1 MSKKISPSREQQDK
15 EKLIYFNA
23 PRGERFKN
31 LIKKMLVLGKI
42 KDHYISQLLSNE
54 ALSIYSKAFTS
65 NSITSYLD
73 PMSLKIEE
81 DKESS
86 NNYEML
92 EKLGDG
98 VFDNFIGW
106 YAFRRF
112 GNINTVNQV
121 KVVHIIR
128 SKYGSKNEFSPI
140 AEKLGFWPF
149 ITSSIYQRNHQKKK
163 LLEDTFEA
171 FIGATSF
178 ILDSRFR
185 NGVGYAICYDILTSI
200 FDEIKISADFIEM
213 MDSVSKLNQLFM
225 KHRILGKIEY
235 TDERLEN
242 LTKVSV
248 FRIINHGKS
257 ILIGE
262 GIAAI
267 KKDSK
272 QNAATNALRYLSA
285 IGYK

>member
-149 ITSSIYQRNHQKKK
+149 ISAARVAPVAASS
-163 LLEDTFEA
+163 LPAWEDDVSAAEE
-171 FIGATSF
+171 SF
-178 ILDSRFR
+178 VSSPVVVPKSNVSSDK
-185 NGVGYAICYDILTSI
+185 AQDILAMIRSR
-200 FDEIKISADFIEM
+200 
-213 MDSVSKLNQLFM
+213 Q
-225 KHRILGKIEY
+225 
-235 TDERLEN
+235 
-242 LTKVSV
+242 
-248 FRIINHGKS
+248 KS
-257 ILIGE
+257 
-262 GIAAI
+262 
-267 KKDSK
+267 
-272 QNAATNALRYLSA
+272 
-285 IGYK
+285 